1 MSGISRIVDAE
12 RTEIGCGVHHEARAQ
27 AWTIQRKFWPDAA
40 RYITHETP
48 IVSEQSLLRPAL
60 DVVVDDLLRA
70 AVREFDSKLLTIK
83 CGDDAIAELLVRHA
97 VTDSV
102 ARGG

>member
-1 MSGISRIVDAE
+1 MRGASRSASPGVDHPE
-12 RTEIGCGVHHEARAQ
+12 EIR
-27 AWTIQRKFWPDAA
+27 PDAA

-102 ARGG
+102 AGDG